1 MSVTVPKAGLEDVVV
16 GPSSI
21 SSIIDDQLTYRGY
34 LIDDLTDNA
43 ICYEEIVHLLWKG
56 ELPTQAQLDAL
67 KAEIVQGAKLPE
79 AVMAFLKGAP
89 KDANPMDVLRTA
101 VSLLGLHDAE
111 NEANDHDAN
120 VRKATRLQGQ
130 ITNIVC
136 AFERIRKGHEPLE
149 MKAEYTLAGNFL
161 WLMFGTA
168 PDAVSIKAFEKA
180 LILHAD
186 HEFNAS
192 TFAARQTASTLSD
205 MHSAI
210 TSAIGTLKGPLHGG
224 ANTAVMKMLAEI
236 GTSENAEPWILDAL
250 KNKKKVMGFGH
261 RVYEN
266 GDPRAKHLRQMSKE
280 LAERTGNPTWYEMS
294 IKVDEVVKREKGL
307 LTNVDFYSAST
318 YHYMGIPGDQFTPIF
333 AVSRLSGWAAHVL
346 EQLAN
351 NRLIRPR
358 ADYTGPGKREYAAI
372 ATRG

>member
-1 MSVTVPKAGLEDVVV
+1 MSANVVINKGLEDVVV
-16 GPSSI
+16 STSSI
-21 SSIIDDQLTYRGY
+21 CSIIDDMLTYRGY
-34 LIDDLTDNA
+34 SIDELTEQA
-43 ICYEEIVHLLWKG
+43 ECFEEIVWLLWHG
-56 ELPTQAQLDAL
+56 ELPSQAQLDGL
-67 KAEIVQGAKLPE
+67 KASIAAGAALPQP
-79 AVMAFLKGAP
+79 VMDLLRGFP

-101 VSLLGLHDAE
+101 VSALGLYDPQADD
-111 NEANDHDAN
+111 NGPEANLA
-120 VRKATRLQGQ
+120 KATRLQGQ
-130 ITNIVC
+130 IPTIVA
-136 AFERIRKGHEPLE
+136 AFERLRRGEAPIAPKQGV
-149 MKAEYTLAGNFL
+149 TLAHNFL
-161 WLMFGTA
+161 YMMTGQD
-168 PDAVSIKAFEKA
+168 PDAVSVKAMERA

-192 TFAARQTASTLSD
+192 TFCARQTASTLSD
-205 MHSAI
+205 MHSCV

-236 GTSENAEPWILDAL
+236 GTAENAEAWIMDAL
-250 KNKKKVMGFGH
+250 EKKKKIMGFGH

-266 GDPRAKHLRQMSKE
+266 GDPRAKHLRRMSEE
-280 LAERTGNPTWYEMS
+280 LGRIKGDMKWYEMS

-333 AVSRLSGWAAHVL
+333 AVSRLSGWAAHVM

-358 ADYTGPGKREYAAI
+358 AEYIGPGARHYAPVA
-372 ATRG
+372 AR

>member
-1 MSVTVPKAGLEDVVV
+1 MSVNVAENKGLEDVVV

-21 SSIIDDQLTYRGY
+21 SSIIDDVLTYSGY
-34 LIDDLTDNA
+34 SIDDLTENA
-43 ICYEEIVHLLWKG
+43 TCFEEIVYLLWHG
-56 ELPTQAQLDAL
+56 RLPKQAELDAL
-67 KAEIVQGAKLPE
+67 KKAITEGAVVPKP
-79 AVMAFLKGAP
+79 VMDLLRTFP

-101 VSLLGLHDAE
+101 VSALGLYDPE
-111 NEANDHDAN
+111 NAANTAEANLH
-120 VRKATRLQGQ
+120 KATRLQGQ
-130 ITNIVC
+130 IGTLI
-136 AFERIRKGHEPLE
+136 AAWERLRNGQEPLAP
-149 MKAEYTLAGNFL
+149 KAGLTLAGNFL
-161 WLMFGTA
+161 YMFKGTD
-168 PDAVSIKAFEKA
+168 PNEVEVKGFEKA

-205 MHSAI
+205 MHSCI

-224 ANTAVMKMLAEI
+224 ANTAVMAMLKEV
-236 GTSENAEPWILDAL
+236 GTAENAEPWIKDAL
-250 KNKKKVMGFGH
+250 KNKKKIMGFGH

-280 LAERTGNPTWYEMS
+280 LAERTGDPKWYQMS
-294 IKVDEVVKREKGL
+294 IKIDEVVKAEKGL

-333 AVSRLSGWAAHVL
+333 ALSRLSGWAAHVM

-358 ADYTGPGKREYAAI
+358 AEYTGPAAQKYVAIDKR
-372 ATRG
+372 

>member
-1 MSVTVPKAGLEDVVV
+1 MSVNVAENKGLEDVVV

-21 SSIIDDQLTYRGY
+21 SSIIDDVLTYRGY
-34 LIDDLTDNA
+34 SIDDLTDNA
-43 ICYEEIVHLLWKG
+43 TCFEEIVYLLWYG
-56 ELPTQAQLDAL
+56 NLPK
-67 KAEIVQGAKLPE
+67 KAELDQIKNAIREGATVPKEVMDIVRS
-79 AVMAFLKGAP
+79 FP
-89 KDANPMDVLRTA
+89 KNSNPMDVLRTA
-101 VSLLGLHDAE
+101 VSALGIYDPQNAQNTAE
-111 NEANDHDAN
+111 VNLA
-120 VRKATRLQGQ
+120 KATRLQGQ
-130 ITNIVC
+130 IGTLI
-136 AFERIRKGHEPLE
+136 AGFERIRNGQEPLAP
-149 MKAEYTLAGNFL
+149 KAGLTLAGNFL
-161 WLMFGTA
+161 YMFTGKD
-168 PDAVSIKAFEKA
+168 PDEVSIKGFEKA

-224 ANTAVMKMLAEI
+224 ANTAVMAMLEEV
-236 GTSENAEPWILDAL
+236 GTAENAEPWIKDAL
-250 KNKKKVMGFGH
+250 KNKKKIMGFGH

-280 LAERTGNPTWYEMS
+280 LAERTGEPKWYQMS
-294 IKVDEVVKREKGL
+294 IKIDEIVKAEKGL

-333 AVSRLSGWAAHVL
+333 ALSRLSGWAAHVM

-358 ADYTGPGKREYAAI
+358 ADYTGPSHQKYVPVEQR
-372 ATRG
+372 